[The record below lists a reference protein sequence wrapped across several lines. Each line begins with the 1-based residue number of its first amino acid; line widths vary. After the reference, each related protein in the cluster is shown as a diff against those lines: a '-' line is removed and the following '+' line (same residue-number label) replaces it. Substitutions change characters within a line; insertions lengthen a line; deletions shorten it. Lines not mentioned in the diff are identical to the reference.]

1 MEPELFLFG
10 YLCGPVKDRRYG
22 SGTVALVQ
30 DYRRKLV
37 WDDYNIRMDRDSCWL
52 PA

>member
-22 SGTVALVQ
+22 SGIVALVRV
-30 DYRRKLV
+30 DFVFNKVTILRWAESL
-37 WDDYNIRMDRDSCWL
+37 
-52 PA
+52 